1 MTERKIYRVTVRHN
15 VVFGIQRLAESGGIE
30 VPETKLEVGTQLA
43 RNHQANGC
51 IDGDYYF
58 DDVDTARYFAILSL
72 DSVKKLIEKTIETL
86 EADKLG
92 PDADWRNAHIAPAN
106 EAGMRLR

>member
-1 MTERKIYRVTVRHN
+1 MTERKFYRVTVRHN
-15 VVFGIQRLAESGGIE
+15 VVFGIQRVAESGGIE

-72 DSVKKLIEKTIETL
+72 DFIKKLIERTIETL
-86 EADKLG
+86 EADKLDS
-92 PDADWRNAHIAPAN
+92 DADWRNVHIAPAN
-106 EAGMRLR
+106 